1 VKWYFAEE
9 ELLLAYDFPCN
20 HGAGSGRMH
29 IGSSLCLHWLHTQ
42 RNAMPRKQRR
52 YNTEWTRTL
61 RGGRGAAVC
70 KVARSTHR
78 LLRGTRLVPQCALP
92 RQERPVARPP
102 THPFVPTRHESR

>member
-1 VKWYFAEE
+1 MKWYFAEE

-70 KVARSTHR
+70 KVARSAHR
-78 LLRGTRLVPQCALP
+78 LLRGDLVRAPFLGRTDRSP
-92 RQERPVARPP
+92 ARR
-102 THPFVPTRHESR
+102 PTRPNAA